1 MSHSF
6 HRLCQSLSPPTL
18 LVVGLTFVPADFG
31 VSFQVNNTL
40 AKANT
45 VVGTPLFMAPEALAA
60 TNSTEKADIWS
71 MAITAIEMVDGVP
84 PHHDE
89 NIMRVCQP
97 TSHALAI
104 FSLAQLSFIHS
115 LSQCSVFSGLSHAF
129 LSSMRL
135 VCGGRSNSDV

>member
-84 PHHDE
+84 PH
-89 NIMRVCQP
+89 ISR
-97 TSHALAI
+97 SRYL
-104 FSLAQLSFIHS
+104 LSGSTLFYS
-115 LSQCSVFSGLSHAF
+115 LSLSMLRVFWPLPCLLELYEVSLWWA
-129 LSSMRL
+129 
-135 VCGGRSNSDV
+135 